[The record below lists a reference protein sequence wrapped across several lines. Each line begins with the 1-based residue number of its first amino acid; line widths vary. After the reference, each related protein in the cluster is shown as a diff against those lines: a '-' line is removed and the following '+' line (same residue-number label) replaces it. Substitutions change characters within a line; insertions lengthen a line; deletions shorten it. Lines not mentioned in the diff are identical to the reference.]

1 MSLLEVNILLFPAYL
16 VLSISGIVL
25 MKLGADAPLS
35 IGVAN
40 KVFSVSAGGFTLLGL
55 LCYICSFL
63 LYTRL
68 IATNDISYLVP
79 ITSAITQV
87 VTIAIALL
95 FFREQ
100 ITVYK
105 AVGIALAVAGVV
117 LMSIKR

>member
-1 MSLLEVNILLFPAYL
+1 MLFPAYL
-16 VLSISGIVL
+16 VLSISGIVF

-35 IGVAN
+35 IGVTN
-40 KVFSVSAGGFTLLGL
+40 KVFSISAGGLTVVGL

-79 ITSAITQV
+79 VSSAITQV
-87 VTIAIALL
+87 VTITIALL
-95 FFREQ
+95 FFHEQ

-105 AVGIALAVAGVV
+105 TVGIALAVAGVL
-117 LMSIKR
+117 LMTIKK